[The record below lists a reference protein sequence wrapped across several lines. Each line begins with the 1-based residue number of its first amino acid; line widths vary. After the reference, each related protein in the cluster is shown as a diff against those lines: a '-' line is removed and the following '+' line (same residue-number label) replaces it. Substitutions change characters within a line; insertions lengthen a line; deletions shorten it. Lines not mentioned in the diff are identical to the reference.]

1 MLFKQTSITN
11 YYIST
16 IYKNTYM
23 TICTGMKT
31 ILQTSCYRECIKE
44 TKCQEAFGERTPVPR
59 QMTCKILTIYHTG
72 KIPLKIRGS
81 AS

>member
-1 MLFKQTSITN
+1 
-11 YYIST
+11 
-16 IYKNTYM
+16 M

-72 KIPLKIRGS
+72 KIPLKIRES